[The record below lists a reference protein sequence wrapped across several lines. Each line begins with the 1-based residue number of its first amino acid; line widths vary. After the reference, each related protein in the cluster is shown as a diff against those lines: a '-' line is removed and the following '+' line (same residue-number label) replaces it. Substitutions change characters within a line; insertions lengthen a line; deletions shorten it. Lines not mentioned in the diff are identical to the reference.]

1 MHKIRA
7 FFPEIGEIVSKKK
20 KEKRRETSPLPP
32 SCTPVSVAEY
42 ASISLNIPKY
52 P

>member
-1 MHKIRA
+1 MDTIGLFSIFKKGRA
-7 FFPEIGEIVSKKK
+7 S
-20 KEKRRETSPLPP
+20 TLPP

-42 ASISLNIPKY
+42 ASVCLNMPKY